1 LLLVSQHNSDDIA
14 QAQLPIEKVWRKKG
28 DIIRKQRFGFLVVLD
43 NKYKAG
49 DFIF

>member
-14 QAQLPIEKVWRKKG
+14 QAQLPIAKVWRKKG